1 MLILAIDTTAL
12 TASAAITDGTK
23 LIGLYTLNTTHT
35 HSETMLPMIENLLHN
50 AKISINDIDKFAC
63 SAGPGSF
70 TGVRIGIS
78 VIKGLTFGTD
88 KPCVGVSTLEALAY
102 NMNGFDGI
110 ICPVMDARRSQV
122 YNAVFR
128 NGERLCEDR
137 LITVDELYEEI
148 KQFDE
153 KIYYTGDGY
162 KLINYNQTVTPE
174 ILRYQNAYS
183 VAQCALNGECLTD
196 IELSPIYLRASQAER
211 ELKEKNKNTV

>member
-12 TASAAITDGTK
+12 TASAAVTDDEK
-23 LIGLYTLNTTHT
+23 LIGLYTLNTSLT
-35 HSETMLPMIENLLHN
+35 HSETMLPMVENLLHN
-50 AKISINDIDKFAC
+50 SKISIKDIDKFAC

-78 VIKGLTFGTD
+78 VIKGLAFGKD

-102 NMNGFDGI
+102 NLNGFDGI

-122 YNAVFR
+122 YNALFR

-137 LITVDELYEEI
+137 LITVDELYEDI
-148 KQFDE
+148 KKYDE

-162 KLINYNQTVTPE
+162 KLIHYNETITPE
-174 ILRYQNAYS
+174 ILKYQNAYS
-183 VAQCALNGECLTD
+183 VAQCASKEKCVTD
-196 IELSPIYLRASQAER
+196 IELSPVYLRASQAER
-211 ELKEKNKNTV
+211 ELKEKN

>member
-12 TASAAITDGTK
+12 TATAAITDDSK

-50 AKISINDIDKFAC
+50 AKISLSNIDKFAC

-78 VIKGLTFGTD
+78 IIKGLAFGTD

-110 ICPVMDARRSQV
+110 ISPVMDARRSQV
-122 YNAVFR
+122 YNALFR
-128 NGERLCEDR
+128 NGERLCDDR
-137 LITVDELYEEI
+137 LITVDELYEDI

-162 KLINYNQTVTPE
+162 KLIQYNQTVTPE
-174 ILRYQNAYS
+174 LLRYQNAYS
-183 VAQCALNGECLTD
+183 VAQCALNGKCVTD
-196 IELSPIYLRASQAER
+196 IELSPVYLRASQAER
-211 ELKEKNKNTV
+211 ELMEKS

>member
-12 TASAAITDGTK
+12 TATAAITDDNK

-102 NMNGFDGI
+102 NMSGFDGI

-137 LITVDELYEEI
+137 LITVDELYGEI
-148 KQFDE
+148 SGYDE

-162 KLINYNQTVTPE
+162 KLIHYNQTVTPE
-174 ILRYQNAYS
+174 LLRYQNAYS

-211 ELKEKNKNTV
+211 ELKEKNTV